1 MRAEDREWERA
12 KRSRRSRVHKRS
24 LIHNA
29 REAKRVGGQG
39 GGGRNQAEQEKEIY
53 IPGERLWME
62 DDSWN

>member
-1 MRAEDREWERA
+1 MLGKPREG
-12 KRSRRSRVHKRS
+12 
-24 LIHNA
+24 
-29 REAKRVGGQG
+29 GGQG